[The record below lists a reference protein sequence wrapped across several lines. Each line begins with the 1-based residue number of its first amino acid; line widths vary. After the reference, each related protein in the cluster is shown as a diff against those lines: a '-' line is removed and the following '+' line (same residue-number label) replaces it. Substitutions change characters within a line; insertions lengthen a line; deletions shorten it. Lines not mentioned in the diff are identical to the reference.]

1 MLDKCERR
9 NKIAPLR
16 HKCQTKRGMCVKGV
30 QFYCPSSTYP
40 AIILLVLFFQI
51 FLDFTHCAHWQNL
64 FSTKRVL
71 VKKRKHFSL
80 EVYISGGNASCFR
93 GHPKGENL
101 RIVCLYTLSDRK
113 KRIHISQISEKLC
126 IYYKIFFF
134 YFGTIFTK
142 LHISVIH

>member
-1 MLDKCERR
+1 MFKNYINNEITIFY
-9 NKIAPLR
+9 KILIKVNQWSLEPIWKFFEKQWFQTLR
-16 HKCQTKRGMCVKGV
+16 QAVFFSV
-30 QFYCPSSTYP
+30 FFYFGSLCT
-40 AIILLVLFFQI
+40 
-51 FLDFTHCAHWQNL
+51 HWQNL

-80 EVYISGGNASCFR
+80 EVYISGGNASCSR

-101 RIVCLYTLSDRK
+101 RIVCLYTFSDRK
-113 KRIHISQISEKLC
+113 KIIHISQISEKLC

>member
-1 MLDKCERR
+1 MIFGAHLKFFR
-9 NKIAPLR
+9 K
-16 HKCQTKRGMCVKGV
+16 
-30 QFYCPSSTYP
+30 
-40 AIILLVLFFQI
+40 AIISNFEASSFSFSDFFY
-51 FLDFTHCAHWQNL
+51 FGSLCTHWQNL

-80 EVYISGGNASCFR
+80 EVYISGGNASCSR

-134 YFGTIFTK
+134 TLEQFSQNYTLVLFTNT
-142 LHISVIH
+142 HT